1 MKIQEKDKN
10 IVKIKTKNPF
20 KSLWNGVPAT
30 ARHSL
35 SDTSLYETFFLSFF
49 GHVMGF
55 LLIALIIFC
64 FNIWGITP
72 ILFPKPHTKVRDI
85 EFVLKNRHIHH
96 RIIQPK
102 IEVPAQPV
110 QPSEITPK
118 AEPQP
123 VRAGGST
130 NISKSVKFAQT
141 PKGNSGKGS
150 SKQAAGQHPQGS
162 TVPGFSMSM
171 PNLKSLSSGLGHS
184 GSSKGHASAAG
195 ASGPSIGDIE
205 NAFSSGK
212 SSSSAAGFDKSA
224 AKKMI
229 APYDIS
235 PYVNELKRN
244 IRWNWRVPKESENK
258 RVELFLRIAKDG
270 KIIILNV
277 KRTSE
282 SAEADNAALDAV
294 RRCQPLNPLPA
305 KYPKGYLDVVFTF
318 GSNSVGSRY

>member
-20 KSLWNGVPAT
+20 KSYWNGVPAT

-49 GHVMGF
+49 GHVMGL
-55 LLIALIIFC
+55 LLICLIIFC

-72 ILFPKPHTKVRDI
+72 ILFPRPQTKVRDI
-85 EFVLKNRHIHH
+85 EFILKNRHIHH
-96 RIIQPK
+96 RIVQPK
-102 IEVPAQPV
+102 VEEVQQAPPPV
-110 QPSEITPK
+110 NTPK
-118 AEPQP
+118 TELKPQDS
-123 VRAGGST
+123 GGAKS
-130 NISKSVKFAQT
+130 ISKSPQPAET
-141 PKGNSGKGS
+141 PKGNNGKGG
-150 SKQAAGQHPQGS
+150 SKQAAGQHSQSS

-184 GSSKGHASAAG
+184 GSAKGHTSASG
-195 ASGPSIGDIE
+195 ASGPSIGDIDS
-205 NAFSSGK
+205 AFSSGNP
-212 SSSSAAGFDKSA
+212 SSSSAGFDKNA
-224 AKKMI
+224 AKKLI
-229 APYDIS
+229 TTYDIS

-244 IRWNWRVPKESENK
+244 IRWNWRAPKDSENK

-282 SAEADNAALDAV
+282 SGAVDNAALDAV

-318 GSNSVGSRY
+318 SSNSVGSRY

>member
-72 ILFPKPHTKVRDI
+72 ILFPKPQTKVRDI

-96 RIIQPK
+96 IVIPPK
-102 IEVPAQPV
+102 VEEV
-110 QPSEITPK
+110 QPPPTVI
-118 AEPQP
+118 PQKTESKP
-123 VRAGGST
+123 QDFGGAKS
-130 NISKSVKFAQT
+130 ISKTPMPAQT
-141 PKGNSGKGS
+141 PKGNNGKGS
-150 SKQAAGQHPQGS
+150 SKQAAGQHSQSS

-184 GSSKGHASAAG
+184 GSSKGHALALG

-282 SAEADNAALDAV
+282 SAATDNAALDAV